1 MMRNDKEDNEI
12 TYVLFGKEA
21 IKLHKLSRRALM
33 NSLDVN
39 FRVGAYS
46 SVKKFVND
54 TKEWDDFAEI
64 SKEDFLILRKM
75 QTNKVDHKHKKR
87 DFLSR
92 LFK

>member
-1 MMRNDKEDNEI
+1 MRNDLNDNEI

-21 IKLHKLSRRALM
+21 IKLHRLSLKALT
-33 NSLDVN
+33 NSIDVN

-46 SVKKFVND
+46 SIKKFVND

-64 SKEDFLILRKM
+64 SKEDFLILRKIN
-75 QTNKVDHKHKKR
+75 TNKVSYKSKKR
-87 DFLSR
+87 TFFSR

>member
-1 MMRNDKEDNEI
+1 MRNDLDDYEI

-21 IKLHKLSRRALM
+21 IKLHRLSLKALT

-46 SVKKFVND
+46 SIKKFVND

-64 SKEDFLILRKM
+64 SKEDFLILRKIN
-75 QTNKVDHKHKKR
+75 TNKVTYKSKKST
-87 DFLSR
+87 FLSR